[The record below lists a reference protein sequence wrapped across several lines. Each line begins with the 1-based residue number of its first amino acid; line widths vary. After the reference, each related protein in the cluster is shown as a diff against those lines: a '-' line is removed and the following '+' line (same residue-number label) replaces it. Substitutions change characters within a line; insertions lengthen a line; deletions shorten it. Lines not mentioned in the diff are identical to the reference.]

1 MMPIDEEYEHL
12 IDPVIFIKNFPEEEG
27 FRIWLRGGTIND
39 LKDTLKAFEVRELYE
54 YCSIIQDEIDTKVD
68 LMLSGFGFT
77 D

>member
-1 MMPIDEEYEHL
+1 MTPLEEQYNNL
-12 IDPVIFIKNFPEEEG
+12 IDPINFMKNFPEEEG